1 MSVRSQLL
9 HALSHAVVLVFA
21 VAALAPRQEVLA
33 EQNRFSTYDTPTGE
47 VYFALSLSPQAG
59 LPAAN
64 KNEVTILFD
73 TSASQTGLYRED
85 ALLALRTL
93 LGSLSAE
100 DQVRLVAVDL
110 EMVPLTAGLVA
121 PQGPAIEQA
130 LEQLQRRTPLGSTD
144 LAAILQTAA
153 DQFSTEHPRSLVYL
167 GDGVSRAGLLNSERF
182 AGLVQN
188 LVKQRV
194 SVSSLVIGPQRDVAT
209 LAALANHTGGVYYI
223 DSDQGNAAQQ
233 AGVGLAKAVAQP
245 VLWPLE
251 VTLPENFR
259 ETYPRTFPPLRTDR
273 DSILIGVLNAR
284 AEGELQLRAEYAG
297 QPITQRWSLRPE
309 PASSDFGFLPQLAE
323 MARKDAG
330 ATLPTAGSAALRDIA
345 SLLTRQADALS
356 DLGTHALN
364 TGDLDGAR
372 TAAAA
377 AIARDPSNPFAV
389 ALQGAADRA
398 SGLDGAPA
406 TGAPDLSLTPTPEPR
421 GSGDLLREY
430 EGEAGGFLDTVE
442 RTKRVQSQ
450 VIQTEVERG
459 LAAAREKMGAD
470 PERAR
475 TDLKLLLERVDRAP
489 DLDAGVRAELR
500 ERIEAVVRVA
510 QSREVVVQSQRAD
523 AEENR
528 AAAREALLLLEKTER
543 RQQTVKQLMDRFNTL
558 LDEGKYLQAEQ
569 DVAGQAMELAP
580 NSPTPVVAFWNAR
593 FLEAVA
599 RMEVVRDARHRGFA
613 DALFQVEKSAVP
625 FPDEPPIVYPAAD
638 IWEQMTYSR
647 KKYAAVDLAGGDAG
661 SAESRITSELDKET
675 SIEALDQAL
684 KEVIDNI
691 AFFHDIPIV
700 INSKALEDAGV
711 AIDTPVTK
719 NLKGITLRSALRL
732 LLRDLEL
739 TYIIKDEVLQ
749 ITTPD
754 EAESQ
759 LITKVYPVGDLVI
772 PVISG
777 GGGFGMGGG
786 IGGGGFGGG
795 GIGGGMGGGM
805 GGMGGMGGGMGG
817 MGGGGMGGGFF
828 AVEDELSLGVKKPTP
843 ASAPKAAQP
852 ARPVPGVKPANG
864 KPVGPR
870 TTAANAA
877 QAKKAAEPAAIIL
890 PVVAGED
897 RATAWDRHFAAHR
910 HDSAVQRLEHQR
922 QVRQTVRQLQQQAQ
936 LAFARQ
942 ETPAAHNALQE
953 IVTILQAALRQGQP
967 QPWMYEAISLSLLA
981 SGKPVTEA
989 ERALMSAVDF
999 TSDSEQILHVAAFM
1013 SQLGLDQRALKLYQ
1027 ELALVNPYRPEPY
1040 VLGLAAAQRLQDAE
1054 GLQWACVGILSQ
1066 EWSLADREI
1075 PKKAFRVAEARWMEL
1090 KQAGQLEEAEKLS
1103 KAVSEAQI
1111 RDCVVRVT
1119 WTGDADLDLLVEEP
1133 GASVCSLQQ
1142 PRTLGGGVLLG
1153 DGFSGSTVSPDGVSE
1168 TYICP
1173 RGFTGEYRMLL
1184 RRAWGQ
1190 VAAGRAT
1197 VEIWTHYGTPK
1208 QTYGKQQI
1216 PIGTKDVVV
1225 NFEVADGRRVEP
1237 IAEEKIANLERVRE
1251 KMGRQVLAQQ
1261 FNAFSDPSSAR
1272 DYALAVYRGMRSGAI
1287 DPRIF
1292 GRAGAVGYRPQVQ
1305 VFPEGNQMDSMAV
1318 ISADRRYVRFTL
1330 LGSAPI
1336 ASGITNVDTFNFVTG
1351 DSGGGGGGGGGGGF
1365 GGGGGGF
1372 GGGGGGGFGG
1382 GGVF

>member
-9 HALSHAVVLVFA
+9 HALSHALVLAVA
-21 VAALAPRQEVLA
+21 VAALAPRQAVRA
-33 EQNRFSTYDTPTGE
+33 EQSRLSTYDSPTGE
-47 VYFALSLSPQAG
+47 VFFALSLSPQAG
-59 LPAAN
+59 LPAASQ
-64 KNEVTILFD
+64 NEVTILFD

-85 ALLALRTL
+85 GLLALRTL
-93 LGSLSAE
+93 LGSLAVE
-100 DQVRLVAVDL
+100 DQVRLMAVDL
-110 EMVPLTAGLVA
+110 EVVPLTDGLIP
-121 PQGPAIEQA
+121 PQGPAMEQA
-130 LEQLQRRTPLGSTD
+130 LAQLQRRTPLGSTD
-144 LAAILQTAA
+144 LVAILQTAA
-153 DQFSTEHPRSLVYL
+153 DQFTTKHPRSLIYL
-167 GDGVSRAGLLNSERF
+167 GDGVSRARLLNSERF
-182 AGLVQN
+182 TSLVDK
-188 LVKQRV
+188 LVDQRIA
-194 SVSSLVIGPQRDVAT
+194 VSSLAIGPQREVAT
-209 LAALANHTGGVYYI
+209 LAALANHTGGVYYV

-245 VLWPLE
+245 VLWP
-251 VTLPENFR
+251 VAVSLPAHFR

-273 DSILIGVLNAR
+273 DSILVGVLSGR
-284 AEGELQLRAEYAG
+284 VEGELEVRAEVNGQPLTQRWALRAE
-297 QPITQRWSLRPE
+297 
-309 PASSDFGFLPQLAE
+309 PASGDFGFLPQLAE

-330 ATLPTAGSAALRDIA
+330 ATLPTAGSAALRDVA
-345 SLLTRQADALS
+345 SVLNRQAEALTE
-356 DLGTHALN
+356 LGTQALN
-364 TGDLDGAR
+364 TGDVAGAR
-372 TAAAA
+372 TAAEA
-377 AIARDPSNPFAV
+377 AIARDPGNPYAV

-406 TGAPDLSLTPTPEPR
+406 GTPDLSLTNPAPEAR
-421 GSGDLLREY
+421 AAGDLLREY

-442 RTKRVQSQ
+442 RTKRIQSQ

-459 LAAAREKMGAD
+459 LAAARERMGAD

-475 TDLKLLLERVDRAP
+475 VDLKLLLDRVDRAP

-510 QSREVVVQSQRAD
+510 QSREVIVQSQRAD
-523 AEENR
+523 AEENQ

-558 LDEGKYLQAEQ
+558 LDEGKYLLAEQ
-569 DVAGQAMELAP
+569 DVASQAMELAP
-580 NSPTPVVAFWNAR
+580 DSATPVVAFWNAR

-599 RMEVVRDARHRGFA
+599 RSEEVRDARHRGFA
-613 DALFQVEKSAVP
+613 DTLYQVEKSAVA

-638 IWEQMTYSR
+638 VWEQLTYSR

-661 SAESRITSELDKET
+661 SAESRITSELNKET
-675 SIEALDQAL
+675 TLEALDQPL

-719 NLKGITLRSALRL
+719 NLKGVTLRSALRL

-759 LITKVYPVGDLVI
+759 LLTKVYPVGDLVI

-777 GGGFGMGGG
+777 GGSFGMGGG

-795 GIGGGMGGGM
+795 GIGGMGGMG

-817 MGGGGMGGGFF
+817 MGGGMGGGGGFF
-828 AVEDELSLGVKKPTP
+828 AVEDELSLGVKKPASTP
-843 ASAPKAAQP
+843 KPAASQSARPATNPNARTQKAAGTP
-852 ARPVPGVKPANG
+852 SSVTR
-864 KPVGPR
+864 
-870 TTAANAA
+870 
-877 QAKKAAEPAAIIL
+877 KAPTPAAIQL
-890 PVVAGED
+890 TVAAGED
-897 RATAWDRHFAAHR
+897 RAKAWDRHFAAHR
-910 HDSAVQRLEHQR
+910 QDSAVQRLEHQR
-922 QVRQTVRQLQQQAQ
+922 QVRQTVRELQRQAQ
-936 LAFARQ
+936 LGFARQ
-942 ETPAAHNALQE
+942 DMAAAHTALGE
-953 IVTILQAALRQGQP
+953 IVTLIQAALRQGQP
-967 QPWMYEAISLSLLA
+967 QPWMYEAISLGLLA
-981 SGKPVTEA
+981 SGKPVTEV

-999 TSDSEQILHVAAFM
+999 TDNTDQILHVAAFM

-1027 ELALVNPYRPEPY
+1027 ELSMANPYRPEPY
-1040 VLGLAAAQRLQDAE
+1040 VLGLAAARRLQDAA

-1066 EWSLADREI
+1066 EWPLAQREI
-1075 PKKAFRVAEARWMEL
+1075 PEKAFRAAEARWIDL
-1090 KQAGQLEEAEKLS
+1090 KKAGKLEEAEQLS
-1103 KAVSEAQI
+1103 QAVAAAQI
-1111 RDCVVRVT
+1111 RDCIVRVT

-1133 GASVCSLQQ
+1133 GASVCSLQE
-1142 PRTLGGGVLLG
+1142 PRTLGGGLLLG
-1153 DGFSGSTVSPDGVSE
+1153 DGFSGASNSPDGVSE
-1168 TYICP
+1168 TYVCP
-1173 RGFTGEYRMLL
+1173 RGFTGEYRLLL

-1225 NFEVADGRRVEP
+1225 NFEVVDGRRVEP
-1237 IAEEKIANLERVRE
+1237 IEEEKIANLERVRE
-1251 KMGRQVLAQQ
+1251 KMGHQVLAQQ
-1261 FNAFSDPSSAR
+1261 FNALSDPSSAR

-1287 DPRIF
+1287 DPRLF
-1292 GRAGAVGYRPQVQ
+1292 GRAGAVGYRPEVQ
-1305 VFPEGNQMDSMAV
+1305 VFPEGNQMDAMAV

-1330 LGSAPI
+1330 LGSAPV

-1351 DSGGGGGGGGGGGF
+1351 QGGNQGGGGGGF